1 MWVLIAGAAL
11 IALEL
16 VTGSFYLLWY
26 GIGLAISGAVGWAIG
41 NEAWIWQSAIG
52 LAIGFIL
59 MLSFRKRIIVKRKNE
74 QKDEFLLV
82 EGEGTIKEGGL
93 VEFRGTL
100 WQYKTDGDAEFAVGE
115 RVIVRPSAA
124 NRVAISKL

>member
-41 NEAWIWQSAIG
+41 SEAWIWQSAIG
-52 LAIGFIL
+52 LAIGFVL
-59 MLSFRKRIIVKRKNE
+59 MLLLRKRIIFRRKNE

-100 WQYKTDGDAEFAVGE
+100 WQYEADGSAEFAVGE

-124 NRVAISKL
+124 NRVAISKR